1 MNFTVNLGLF
11 YDPIYYPP
19 HYHNVRG
26 PESTHSRRPTATS
39 GLGTPDIVR
48 MDKYLQL
55 KFFVNKNSFLGD
67 WSK

>member
-11 YDPIYYPP
+11 YDPP
-19 HYHNVRG
+19 HYHNVTG

-48 MDKYLQL
+48 MSHGQEWTRDP
-55 KFFVNKNSFLGD
+55 
-67 WSK
+67 